1 MSKTPLTLEME
12 RAVWKHTKKT
22 GVFGCFEV
30 TIGNLGHERVDF
42 LTLDT
47 KGVWRCYE
55 IKVTKQDFRSNAAQT
70 FVGNYN
76 YFVMPFDLYEQVAQ
90 DIPEGVGVY
99 VPTRG
104 IVKPPKRQELG
115 APVDLLYRSMIRSM
129 SRDVDE
135 AAKVRGENS
144 SYFERLRI
152 KLGERQR
159 RMREEVRRL
168 RERDSSYYHMIVQ
181 QRLKNAELRRNLYKV
196 TGTSTRIL
204 ERGINQ

>member
-12 RAVWKHTKKT
+12 RAIWKYTKKT

-55 IKVTKQDFRSNAAQT
+55 IKVTKQDFRSSAAQT

-76 YFVMPFDLYEQVAQ
+76 YYVMPFDLYEQVAQ

-99 VPTRG
+99 APTHG

-135 AAKVRGENS
+135 AAEARSENS
-144 SYFERLRI
+144 TFFERLRI
-152 KLGERQR
+152 KHGERLGR
-159 RMREEVRRL
+159 LREEVQRL
-168 RERDSSYYHMIVQ
+168 RDRDDSHYHLIEQ
-181 QRLKNAELRRNLYKV
+181 LSLKNSELRRKLHNV
-196 TGTSTRIL
+196 TETSTRIL
-204 ERGINQ
+204 ERGSNQ